1 MWEETPFYLISHSIK
16 TFNHYP
22 KSATFSRIAESTLSP
37 AGGGRIPKV
46 YVSSNWGGEQTTS
59 SVISTPVRRLT
70 VILVL
75 PRPAGDSGELAFRK
89 ALPLRAGFLFNPI
102 FQVAMNPLYIRQHF
116 FISKPKHS
124 KTRFF

>member
-22 KSATFSRIAESTLSP
+22 KSTTYPRIAESTLSP
-37 AGGGRIPKV
+37 VGGGRIAKV
-46 YVSSNWGGEQTTS
+46 YASSNWGGEKTTG

-70 VILVL
+70 LILAL
-75 PRPAGDSGELAFRK
+75 PPPTGNSEESAFRK
-89 ALPLRAGFLFNPI
+89 ALHLRAGFLFNPI
-102 FQVAMNPLYIRQHF
+102 FQIAMNPLYIRQHF